1 MNVKVDFDENKVA
14 NSFTGSYTR
23 ARKWLKNEVAKDTNY
38 FIPKQS
44 GKLERSVIP
53 SIGDNE
59 DRLKWDKIYASYQ
72 YYGKRADGTHVI
84 LHHSSTNPN
93 ASTFYFEKAKAGNKE
108 KWIRVARKL
117 AGGR

>member
-44 GKLERSVIP
+44 GELERSVIP
-53 SIGDNE
+53 S
-59 DRLKWDKIYASYQ
+59 R
-72 YYGKRADGTHVI
+72 R
-84 LHHSSTNPN
+84 
-93 ASTFYFEKAKAGNKE
+93 
-108 KWIRVARKL
+108 
-117 AGGR
+117 